1 MPPFSLNGVDGMS
14 AKQDRAAPRT
24 VADIER
30 KDNFGKSFAEIM
42 GIVEDTREEV
52 DSVSSELK
60 DKVSTTSL
68 SRTTEEIVATATTY
82 TDDSISTFSNSV
94 EAKITDK
101 IFSIAITQE
110 ELSDGLDQVKIKGK
124 NYVFNSDGL
133 SISDPTEEM
142 SNLLDNTGM
151 YVKRSGTNIL
161 VANNDGVTATD
172 LHAKTYLKVGSGD
185 GRCRFEDYGT
195 SRIGCF
201 WTGG

>member
-1 MPPFSLNGVDGMS
+1 M
-14 AKQDRAAPRT
+14 KQDRTAPRT

-30 KDNFGKSFAEIM
+30 KYNFGESFAEIM

-68 SRTTEEIVATATTY
+68 TRTTEEILATATKY
-82 TDDSISTFSNSV
+82 TSDSISTLSSTV
-94 EAKITDK
+94 ESKITAQNA
-101 IFSIAITQE
+101 SITVIQE
-110 ELSDGLDQVKIKGK
+110 ELENGVEKVKTKTG
-124 NYVFNSDGL
+124 YVFDSEGL
-133 SISDPTEEM
+133 KINKTGEEM

-151 YVKRSGTNIL
+151 YVKRSGIDIL
-161 VANNDGVTATD
+161 TANNKGVTALD

-185 GRCRFEDYGT
+185 GRCRFEDYGAD
-195 SRIGCF
+195 RIGCF